1 MSPRSNSFSVP
12 FSVPRSGRLAG
23 SPAVR
28 RDGKW
33 YLVADSGSVMAT
45 DPAFTGE
52 LDCFAALMAAA
63 DQSVAVL
70 RTAQGDPLASRSRG
84 RR

>member
-1 MSPRSNSFSVP
+1 MSPRSNSSSVP

-33 YLVADSGSVMAT
+33 CLVVGSGSVSAT

-52 LDCFAALMAAA
+52 LDRFVALMAAA

-70 RTAQGDPLASRSRG
+70 RTARGGPPASRCRG